1 MQRFGW
7 NSTCYQ
13 IVNPGIDRW
22 FSAAGDSVVGFVRRI
37 GVRVVAGAPVC
48 SIDRLPNVVE
58 EFERCRAGCV
68 CYFGAEGRI
77 RELLGGRPEYSTVVL
92 GAQPIWR
99 PEEWCRRFDADP
111 TLRAQRNRA
120 ANKGVVVVEW
130 PTEKA
135 TNHPELWRC
144 LHEWLETRGL
154 PPLHFLVEPETLGG
168 LEGRRVFV
176 AEKEGRPVGFVVLSP
191 VPERRGWLTEQFVRG
206 RGAPNGTVEL
216 TLDTAIR
223 AVAADGDE
231 YVTMGIV
238 PLSNHGV
245 GASHGNPAWL
255 RALLA
260 WVRAHGRRFYHF
272 DGLDEFKSKF
282 HPEEWEP
289 IYAISKE
296 SRFSFRTL
304 YAIAAAFTDGPPA
317 LAVAKG
323 LAKAVR
329 QEFRWLRRSLA
340 AAE

>member
-1 MQRFGW
+1 
-7 NSTCYQ
+7 
-13 IVNPGIDRW
+13 V
-22 FSAAGDSVVGFVRRI
+22 
-37 GVRVVAGAPVC
+37 
-48 SIDRLPNVVE
+48 
-58 EFERCRAGCV
+58 
-68 CYFGAEGRI
+68 
-77 RELLGGRPEYSTVVL
+77 RELLGQRPEYSTVVL

-99 PEEWCRRFDADP
+99 PSEWCRRFDEDP
-111 TLRAQRNRA
+111 SLRAQRNRA
-120 ANKGVVVVEW
+120 RNKGVEAVEW
-130 PTEKA
+130 EPSRA

-144 LHEWLETRGL
+144 LREWLETRGL

-176 AEKEGRPVGFVVLSP
+176 AERRGCPVGFVVLSP

-206 RGAPNGTVEL
+206 YDAPNGTVEL

-223 AVAADGDE
+223 AVADDGDQ

-245 GASHGNPAWL
+245 GASHGNPGWL

-289 IYAISKE
+289 IYAVSKE
-296 SRFSFRTL
+296 PKFSFRTL

-317 LAVAKG
+317 VAVLKG
-323 LAKAVR
+323 LVRAAR
-329 QEFRWLRRSLA
+329 QELRWLTRRA
-340 AAE
+340 K